1 VPWRESSPMSE
12 RLAFVQACL
21 DRRKRIV
28 EICSEF
34 GISEKTGHKLL
45 KRFRE
50 DGIEGLRDRSHAS
63 KTHRYRITTQV
74 AERVIA
80 LRRKYP
86 LYGAAMLRD
95 WLLQHEPEV
104 HWPAASSIGEL
115 LKRANLIRSRRRH
128 QSPEQR
134 ALFGERTTR
143 ASEPNM
149 VWTADFKGEFRLRR
163 GTGAYCYPL
172 TVLDL
177 HTHYLLCCKALETT
191 SVGPTRQSFTRLFR
205 EYGLP
210 RVIRTDNG
218 IPFAQPN
225 ALGRLGALAYWWV
238 RLGIRPEH
246 ITPARPAENGAH
258 ERFHRTLKA
267 AATKPASES
276 FASQQKRFDHF
287 RTEYNTDR
295 PHQSLPEHRPP
306 AHLYTASPR
315 NYPARLPAIV
325 YPESS
330 AVRLVDSRGNIK
342 WRNQP
347 IFLSSNLA
355 GEYVALSEG
364 DGDIFTLT
372 FGSLELGD
380 FDSSTKRFT
389 PHVRWTGPS

>member
-1 VPWRESSPMSE
+1 VPWQESSPMSE

-50 DGIEGLRDRSHAS
+50 EGIEGLRDRSHACL
-63 KTHRYRITTQV
+63 THRYRIASEV
-74 AERVIA
+74 SARVIA
-80 LRRKYP
+80 LRRRYP
-86 LYGAAMLRD
+86 LYGPAMLRD

-104 HWPAASSIGEL
+104 RWPAASSIGEL
-115 LKRANLIRSRRRH
+115 LKRANLIRSRRRR
-128 QSPEQR
+128 QNPEQKALLASCTR
-134 ALFGERTTR
+134 AL
-143 ASEPNM
+143 EPNA
-149 VWTADFKGEFRLRR
+149 VWTADFKGEFRLRQ
-163 GTGAYCYPL
+163 GSGPYCYPL

-177 HTHYLLCCKALETT
+177 HTHYLLGCKALTTT
-191 SVGPTRQSFTRLFR
+191 SVAPARQSFTRLFR

-218 IPFAQPN
+218 VPFAQPN
-225 ALGRLGALAYWWV
+225 ALGRLGALAFWWV

-246 ITPARPAENGAH
+246 IRPARPAENGAH
-258 ERFHRTLKA
+258 ERFHKTLKA

-276 FASQQKRFDHF
+276 LSSQQKRFDRF
-287 RTEYNTDR
+287 RAEYNNDR

-306 AHLYTASPR
+306 GHLYTASPR
-315 NYPARLPAIV
+315 SYPARLPALV

-330 AVRLVDSRGNIK
+330 HVRLVDQNGHIK
-342 WRNQP
+342 WRNKA

-355 GEYVALSEG
+355 GDYVSLSEG
-364 DGDIFTLT
+364 EADIFTIT
-372 FGSLELGD
+372 YGALELGD
-380 FDSSTKRFT
+380 FDSNTNRFT
-389 PHVRWTGPS
+389 PHVRWASFA

>member
-45 KRFRE
+45 KRFRAE
-50 DGIEGLRDRSHAS
+50 GIEGLRDKSHARRTQS
-63 KTHRYRITTQV
+63 HRMASDV
-74 AERVIA
+74 AERIIA

-86 LYGAAMLRD
+86 LYGPAMLRD
-95 WLLQHEPEV
+95 WLLQHEPEI

-115 LKRANLIRSRRRH
+115 LKRANLIRSKRRH
-128 QSPEQR
+128 QSPDHQTLFNSRTR
-134 ALFGERTTR
+134 AL
-143 ASEPNM
+143 EPNT
-149 VWTADFKGEFRLRR
+149 VWTADFKGQFRLRK
-163 GTGAYCYPL
+163 GSGAYCYPL

-177 HTHYLLCCKALETT
+177 HTHYLLGCKALETT
-191 SVGPTRQSFTRLFR
+191 SVPPVRQAFVRLFR

-210 RVIRTDNG
+210 LVLRTDNG

-225 ALGRLGALAYWWV
+225 ALGRLGALAFWWV

-246 ITPARPAENGAH
+246 ITPARPSENGAH

-276 FASQQKRFDHF
+276 LSAQQRRFDVF
-287 RTEYNTDR
+287 RSEYNNDR

-306 AHLYTASPR
+306 AHLYTLSSR
-315 NYPARLPAIV
+315 SYPSRPPALV

-330 AVRLVDSRGNIK
+330 HVRLVDQNGHIK
-342 WRNQP
+342 WRNQSL
-347 IFLSSNLA
+347 FLSSNLA
-355 GEYVALSEG
+355 GAYVCLSEG
-364 DGDIFTLT
+364 DDDIFTIAY
-372 FGSLELGD
+372 GSLALGD
-380 FDSSTKRFT
+380 FDGNTSRFN
-389 PHVRWTGPS
+389 PNVRWTG